1 MRPSPAFEAQPL
13 SVGFLLYD
21 GFQPIDLAGPWQ
33 VLASANEELERPHYQ
48 LHTIGKRTSVI
59 SADGGLAMQVGV
71 ALDADFPLDMLF
83 VPGGPGIHHAALDPD
98 IIGWLRRA
106 DRSTQRTCCV
116 GSGAYAL
123 AAAGL
128 LDGHRVTIHWKQ
140 IERLRQ
146 SYPAIEVLDEQIYVH
161 SGKYWTSAGVTA
173 GMDLALEL
181 IERDCGPAV
190 SSQIARRLLVYLR
203 RDGGQ
208 PQQSRALILQ
218 DRAAAPFRHLLAR
231 LACSLD
237 QDWPIGRMAEMCGM
251 SRRSFQRKFTAS
263 VGMPP
268 AAALGALRSEQAGM
282 LARGG
287 GISRKAIARE
297 MKSR

>member
-13 SVGFLLYD
+13 SVGFLLHD

-33 VLASANEELERPHYQ
+33 VLCSANDELGRLHSQ
-48 LHTIGKRTSVI
+48 LHTVGKRSCVI
-59 SADGGLAMQVGV
+59 SADGGLAVQICA
-71 ALDADFPLDMLF
+71 ALDSDFPMDLLI

-98 IIGWLRRA
+98 ILGWLRRA
-106 DRSTQRTCCV
+106 DRLTQRTCCV

-140 IERLRQ
+140 VERLRW
-146 SYPAIEVLDEQIYVH
+146 SYPAIEVLDEQIYAH
-161 SGKYWTSAGVTA
+161 SGKYWTSAGITA

-181 IERDCGPAV
+181 IE
-190 SSQIARRLLVYLR
+190 
-203 RDGGQ
+203 
-208 PQQSRALILQ
+208 QSRALLLQ
-218 DRAAAPFRHLLAR
+218 DRAAAPFRELLAQ

-237 QDWPIGRMAEMCGM
+237 QGWPIDRMAKVCGM

-263 VGMPP
+263 IGMPP

-287 GISRKAIARE
+287 SISRKAITRE